1 MRLQQAEPQSQAMPA
16 DKPPAAAAPPA
27 ATARLVMLCPLFTT
41 AGVGDEG
48 KPSIAEM
55 CTTCTAMMLA
65 TAPMLEGRYRAQG
78 MQVPT

>member
-1 MRLQQAEPQSQAMPA
+1 
-16 DKPPAAAAPPA
+16 
-27 ATARLVMLCPLFTT
+27 MLCPLFTT